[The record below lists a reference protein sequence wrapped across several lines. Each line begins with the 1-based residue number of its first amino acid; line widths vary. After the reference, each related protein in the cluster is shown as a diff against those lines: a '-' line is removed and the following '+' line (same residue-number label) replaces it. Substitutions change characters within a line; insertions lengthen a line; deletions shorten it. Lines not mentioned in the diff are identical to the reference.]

1 MTVIRSLPIAVW
13 VIGTI
18 VLELVLLWSLIFQM
32 NTPQQK
38 PNRIIVYVA
47 MLSMLCALFDR
58 IVVDSNASEMIKDIA
73 DYSVFGALVLLMLS
87 CSTVP
92 IKTLKAVMEKGSITV
107 QSKSATLSVY
117 RKTAKSSR
125 LVLR

>member
-1 MTVIRSLPIAVW
+1 MTAIRSLPIAVW

-73 DYSVFGALVLLMLS
+73 DYSVFGALALLMA
-87 CSTVP
+87 VIFYRAYKN
-92 IKTLKAVMEKGSITV
+92 IKSGNGK
-107 QSKSATLSVY
+107 
-117 RKTAKSSR
+117 R
-125 LVLR
+125 

>member
-47 MLSMLCALFDR
+47 MFSMLCALFNR
-58 IVVDSNASEMIKDIA
+58 IVVDSNASEIIKDIA
-73 DYSVFGALVLLMLS
+73 DYSVFGALALLMA
-87 CSTVP
+87 VVFYRAYKN
-92 IKTLKAVMEKGSITV
+92 IKSGNGK
-107 QSKSATLSVY
+107 
-117 RKTAKSSR
+117 R
-125 LVLR
+125 

>member
-18 VLELVLLWSLIFQM
+18 VLELVLLWRLIFQM

-47 MLSMLCALFDR
+47 MFSMLCALFNR
-58 IVVDSNASEMIKDIA
+58 IVVDSNASEIIKDIA
-73 DYSVFGALVLLMLS
+73 DYSVFGALALLMA
-87 CSTVP
+87 VVFYRAYKN
-92 IKTLKAVMEKGSITV
+92 IKSGNGK
-107 QSKSATLSVY
+107 
-117 RKTAKSSR
+117 R
-125 LVLR
+125 